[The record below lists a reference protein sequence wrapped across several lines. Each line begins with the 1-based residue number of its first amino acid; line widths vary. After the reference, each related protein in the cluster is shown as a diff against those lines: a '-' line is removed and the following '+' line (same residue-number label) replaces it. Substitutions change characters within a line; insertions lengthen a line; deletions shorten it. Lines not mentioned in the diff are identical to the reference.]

1 MPRRTTRHKVEP
13 IPTPVPTD
21 KKAHT
26 AGLGIF
32 LILLTNYQAEVK
44 QLFSFLL
51 KSIS

>member
-1 MPRRTTRHKVEP
+1 MPHRTTRHKVEP

>member
-1 MPRRTTRHKVEP
+1 VEP

>member
-1 MPRRTTRHKVEP
+1 MPHRTTRHRVEP